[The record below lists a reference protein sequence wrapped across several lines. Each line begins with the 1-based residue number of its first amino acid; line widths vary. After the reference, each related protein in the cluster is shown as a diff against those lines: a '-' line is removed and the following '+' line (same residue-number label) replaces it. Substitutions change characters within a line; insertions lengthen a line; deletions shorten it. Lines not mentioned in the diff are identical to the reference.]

1 MRIAIDA
8 MGGDNAPTE
17 IVKGGLLAARE
28 NPCIHIVFVG
38 DENRIKKII
47 DEHAEGNEHYEIFHT
62 SQVIT
67 NSDSPVTSI
76 KNKQDSS
83 MVVGLN
89 MIRKK
94 EADVFVSAGNTG
106 AFMVGA
112 LLLVGRIKGVD
123 RPALG
128 SVIPTRKEGMLLLD
142 MGANMDSKPQHLHQ
156 FAIMGKVY
164 SESILKVKH
173 PKIGLLNVGQEE
185 TKGNALTKEVYK
197 ILKADP
203 DLNFIGNV
211 EARDVLKGDCDVLV
225 CDGFSGNIL
234 LKSIEGFAIN
244 FFEII
249 KTQIGKSMINKI
261 GGLLL
266 KPAFIELKKEL
277 DYTEYGGA
285 PFLGINGICIKCHG
299 SSNAKAVKNAVFQG
313 EKFYTNKVL
322 EKIKKHIEKGA
333 I

>member
-8 MGGDNAPTE
+8 MGGDNAPDE
-17 IVKGGLLAARE
+17 IVKGGLQAARE
-28 NPCIHIVFVG
+28 NPHIRIVFVG

-47 DEHAEGNEHYEIFHT
+47 DEHGKGNEHYEIFHT
-62 SQVIT
+62 TQVIT
-67 NSDSPVTSI
+67 NSDSPVASI

-83 MVVGLN
+83 MVAGLK

-128 SVIPTRKEGMLLLD
+128 SVIPTRKKGMLLLD

-164 SESILKVKH
+164 SESILKVKQ
-173 PKIGLLNVGQEE
+173 PRIGLLNVGQEE
-185 TKGNALTKEVYK
+185 TKGNTLTKEVYK
-197 ILKADP
+197 ILKDDP

-249 KTQIGKSMINKI
+249 KTQIKKSMTNKI
-261 GGLLL
+261 GGFLL
-266 KPAFIELKKEL
+266 KPAFMEIKKKL

-322 EKIKKHIEKGA
+322 EKIKNHIEKGA